1 MRAGRSVKRT
11 LQLREDILGGSGLPR
26 ATWLSSPLELGED
39 NTDREDIVRSTS
51 RGHRSTDD
59 GTQQKDWQS
68 KLGTLC
74 RLAHERRARRT

>member
-11 LQLREDILGGSGLPR
+11 LQLREDIPVDLDCRGQ
-26 ATWLSSPLELGED
+26 AWLSSPLELGED
-39 NTDREDIVRSTS
+39 NTGREDIVRSTCW
-51 RGHRSTDD
+51 GHRSTDD

-74 RLAHERRARRT
+74 KLAQERKARRT